1 LSSALV
7 FWRGLLAIALV
18 GISSSTVFLGMVLV
32 AFGRHR
38 AAAKREKIAG
48 AQLDRSE
55 LPAVTIF
62 KPLHG
67 MEPNLGE
74 NLSSFFRQNY
84 PAFEIIFGAREQGDA
99 ALSVVED
106 LRKKFPQVTSRIVVS
121 GPPTWPNAKVY
132 SLAKMIPLARHEYF
146 VISDSDVRVGPD
158 FLANLIPSLLRSEVG
173 LLTCLYRGI
182 PAGDFP
188 STLEALGMS
197 VEMPSGVVV
206 AEMLE
211 GIRFALGPA
220 VALRRESLESIGGV
234 AVTADYYS
242 DDYELGNRIWA
253 AGYRVIFSHEIVE
266 HVLTPRS
273 LARTLGD
280 QLRWMKSTRYSRPRG
295 HIGSGLTYAMPFGIL
310 GLVAASALG
319 HPYWGLALMGL
330 SLLNRLIQSVVI
342 GWGLVRDP
350 RAVYLC
356 WLYPLRDLLGFF
368 IWVASFTGRNFYWRG
383 EHYRF
388 GNRGR
393 ITPRDRP
400 AESTSPDAI

>member
-1 LSSALV
+1 V

-121 GPPTWPNAKVY
+121 GPTTWPNAKVY

>member
-1 LSSALV
+1 V

-38 AAAKREKIAG
+38 AAAKREKIGG